1 MKKKKIFLFTLI
13 SFIFSTACA
22 QKLNDKFEYKV
33 IYKLT
38 YKLDSTALEEPKSEY
53 MILYTGEKLS
63 KFSSRAK
70 TLENPVVVRG
80 NSGHTSRAALTQFH
94 YELLKER
101 SSGNIY
107 YTLKIPKMDDR
118 LYYPEAMDK
127 LEWEI
132 LPETKRIKD
141 YKVQKATTSFS
152 GRKYVAW
159 FTPEIPIAE
168 GPYKFNGLP
177 GLILEIADTKEH
189 WVFEFFGLEK
199 LSPKVKYKL
208 NLNQFV
214 KTDKEQ
220 LESLWYR
227 YRRDPMG
234 YAKNPNVKISA
245 ENHKK
250 YIEAFTEMLEKE
262 NNPIELE

>member
-1 MKKKKIFLFTLI
+1 MKEFFLFFLMSVI
-13 SFIFSTACA
+13 ASNGLA

-33 IYKLT
+33 TYKLT
-38 YKLDSTALEEPKSEY
+38 YKLDSTDLEEPKSEY
-53 MILYTGEKLS
+53 MILYTGENLS

-80 NSGHTSRAALTQFH
+80 NRGHTSRAALTQFH

-101 SSGNIY
+101 TTGNMY

-118 LYYPEAMDK
+118 LYYPEAMDQF
-127 LEWEI
+127 EWEI
-132 LPETKRIKD
+132 LPETKKIKD
-141 YKVQKATTSFS
+141 YEVQKATTAFA

-159 FTPEIPIAE
+159 FTPEVPIAE

-177 GLILEIADTKEH
+177 GLILEIADTGGH
-189 WVFEFFGLEK
+189 WVFELFGLEK
-199 LSPKVKYKL
+199 LSPKLKYNL

-214 KTDKEQ
+214 KTDREQ
-220 LESLWYR
+220 LEALWYR

-234 YAKNPNVKISA
+234 YAKNPNVKISP

-250 YIEAFTEMLEKE
+250 YVEAFTKMLEKE